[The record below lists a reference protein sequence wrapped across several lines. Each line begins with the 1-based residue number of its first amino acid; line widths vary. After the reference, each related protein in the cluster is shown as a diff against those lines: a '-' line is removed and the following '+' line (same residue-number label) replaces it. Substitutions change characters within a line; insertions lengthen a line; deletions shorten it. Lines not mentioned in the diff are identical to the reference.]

1 MACGDRMLY
10 REAIAELQSE
20 PSLKDQSIGVRVKDG
35 VVTLVGRVD
44 SEAKRCAAV
53 EAIEL
58 LGGAKVIIDAL
69 EVGLRE

>member
-20 PSLKDQSIGVRVKDG
+20 PSLKDQSIGVRVRDG
-35 VVTLVGRVD
+35 VVTLVGHVD
-44 SEAKRCAAV
+44 SEAMRHVAV
-53 EAIEL
+53 EAIDL
-58 LGGAKVIIDAL
+58 LGGVRVIIDAL